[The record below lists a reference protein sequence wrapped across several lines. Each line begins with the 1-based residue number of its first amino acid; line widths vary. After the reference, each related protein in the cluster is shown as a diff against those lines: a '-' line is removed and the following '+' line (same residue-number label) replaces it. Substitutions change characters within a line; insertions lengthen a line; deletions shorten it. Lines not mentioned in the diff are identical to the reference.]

1 MYMKKMLLPLNLQLF
16 AGEGAGGL
24 SFQFQDGVN
33 MTPEQYIE
41 YKKMQKE
48 AEIRGNR
55 PVFGGGST
63 GVTKTAG
70 QIFVTSEAYQNFI
83 KNGQNHS
90 DNVEIPSFR
99 KELVTSTGTNGLMG
113 ANRIIGLGEAPMN
126 MRSLLAV
133 APTTN
138 NAVDYIR
145 EVGFTNASAVA
156 PEGTLKAESSIT
168 FESETAL
175 VRTLAHWLP
184 VTRQVVADIP
194 QMQNHIDLRLM
205 YGLSVTEES
214 QILYGSGIGDNL
226 EGLMVVANTQTYT
239 APAGETKTDAIRRAL
254 TRTYISGF
262 PPTGVVLNPLDWE
275 DIELLKGTDG
285 HYIFLNVNTGNE
297 TRLFRVPV
305 VLSTSMV
312 EGSFLAG
319 AFGLGAQLFD
329 RERVNVRISEHH
341 ADYFTRNQLAV
352 LCEERI
358 ALAIYRPEAFVK
370 GTFATA

>member
-1 MYMKKMLLPLNLQLF
+1 MKKMLLPLNLQLF
-16 AGEGAGGL
+16 AGETGGMSL
-24 SFQFQDGVN
+24 GFKDGVN

-48 AEIRGNR
+48 AEVKGNR
-55 PVFGGGST
+55 PLFGGGSV
-63 GVTKTAG
+63 GGTKTAG

-90 DNVEIPSFR
+90 DNVDIPSFSK

-113 ANRIIGLGEAPMN
+113 ANRIIGMGEAPMN
-126 MRSLLAV
+126 LRSLLAV

-138 NAVDYIR
+138 NAVEYIR
-145 EVGFTNASAVA
+145 EVGFTNASAIA
-156 PEGTLKAESSIT
+156 PEGTLKPESSIT

-175 VRTLAHWLP
+175 VRTIAHWLP

-194 QMQNHIDLRLM
+194 QMQQHIDLRLM
-205 YGLSVTEES
+205 YGLSTTEES
-214 QILYGSGIGDNL
+214 QVLYGSGVGENL
-226 EGLMVVANTQTYT
+226 EGLMVVPNTQTYT
-239 APAGETKTDAIRRAL
+239 ATAGEYKTDSIRRAL
-254 TRTYISGF
+254 TMTYISGF

-275 DIELLKGTDG
+275 DIELMRGTDG
-285 HYIFLNVNTGNE
+285 HYIFLNVSMGNE

-305 VLSTSMV
+305 VLSTSMA

-319 AFGLGAQLFD
+319 AFGLGAQIFD

-358 ALAIYRPEAFVK
+358 ALTIYRPEAFVK